1 MIMKNLKNYK
11 NRFYSLLESKMG
23 DVKPLINEEVKDVL
37 LEYLV
42 AQGPYGDPYQYKK
55 EGDKYFYAKKGEEN
69 WIQQTRPQGIDAIK
83 TKIFGENSS
92 LSTPTGAPTTQK
104 PNKTQTQ
111 PTAKPQ
117 GKLSNN
123 NKDDLVNIIKAA
135 TDNPNLQ
142 KWMLAQTKVEG
153 AWRQGSLNYD
163 NNNPANMLPDSY
175 SRQIDPNLTKGD
187 RSRYAIFSTPELGFR
202 AYAAKILRWANGGM
216 PAYAGSTTQIKDP
229 NMNSAGKTY
238 KPYVKGT
245 PPTLAQFIYQWAPP
259 SDNNDVEAYIRT
271 MLRSFPGETPET
283 PMKDILG
290 I

>member
-1 MIMKNLKNYK
+1 MKNLKNYK

-23 DVKPLINEEVKDVL
+23 DVKPLINEEVKDV
-37 LEYLV
+37 V

-55 EGDKYFYAKKGEEN
+55 EGNRYFYAKKGQEN
-69 WIQQTRPQGIDAIK
+69 WIEQTRPQGIEAIK

-92 LSTPTGAPTTQK
+92 SSTPTGDPTTQT
-104 PNKTQTQ
+104 PTTTQTQ

-142 KWMLAQTKVEG
+142 KWMLSQTNLEG
-153 AWRQGSLNYD
+153 RWNRGSLNYD

-175 SRQIDPNLTKGD
+175 SRQIDPNLTKGK
-187 RSRYAIFSTPELGFR
+187 RSRYAIFSTPELGFE
-202 AYAAKILRWANGGM
+202 AYASKILRWANGKM
-216 PAYAGSTTQIKDP
+216 PAYAGSTIEIKDP
-229 NMNSAGKTY
+229 TKNTAGKTY

-259 SDNNDVEAYIRT
+259 SDNNDVEKYIT
-271 MLRSFPGETPET
+271 HMLNSFPGATPET